1 VIFLAFVSEDL
12 IGGNPAPADSESIET
27 DLGQPHDGGK
37 KGGRGMAQETDES
50 TIVALAIKRDPEAF
64 TKLYELH
71 AARVQ
76 RHIYYL
82 VGHAQEAHD
91 LTSET
96 FLRAWKVIDRYEDR
110 GVSISSWL
118 LKIGH
123 NLAAKH
129 LNKRRPHASL
139 DEAGEYPATDRSSNF
154 VEAVCDVDVAR
165 NAVLQLPDIQRQV
178 IVWRFIE
185 NMSYDE
191 VAQLLGRP
199 SATIRVIQ
207 FRALKRLREILEG
220 QAEMTHTLPERLH
233 DKPKLMVSQ
242 PG

>member
-1 VIFLAFVSEDL
+1 
-12 IGGNPAPADSESIET
+12 
-27 DLGQPHDGGK
+27 
-37 KGGRGMAQETDES
+37 MAQEAGES
-50 TIVALAIKRDPEAF
+50 AVVALAVKRDPEAF
-64 TKLYELH
+64 TKLYEMY

-82 VGHAQEAHD
+82 VGNAQEAHD

-96 FLRAWKVIDRYEDR
+96 FLRAWRVIDRYEER

-139 DEAGEYPATDRSSNF
+139 EEAGEYAATDRSSNF

-207 FRALKRLREILEG
+207 FRALKRLREILESQ
-220 QAEMTHTLPERLH
+220 QAEPVMPSLTDRVTASPAM
-233 DKPKLMVSQ
+233 MVNQ
-242 PG
+242 LF